1 MRISGLASG
10 MDIDEIVQEMM
21 QCRKKKVDVVD
32 QNKQALEWK
41 QEAYQTVNRLVANFI
56 LESKKALD

>member
-1 MRISGLASG
+1 MPK
-10 MDIDEIVQEMM
+10 E
-21 QCRKKKVDVVD
+21 KKVDVVD

-56 LESKKALD
+56 LESKKAFGLTQTTAFGGLVSGGE

>member
-21 QCRKKKVDVVD
+21 RAERKKVDVVE
-32 QNKQALEWK
+32 QNKQTLEWK
-41 QEAYQTVNRLVANFI
+41 QEAYQTVNRLV
-56 LESKKALD
+56 